1 MENKE
6 SITILVSNKNAYFN
20 YFLSAFLECGI
31 ELFGTEIKSIK
42 NHGCSISDAYCV
54 IKNNQLYIL
63 NMNIAP
69 YEKGTVYNHDPL
81 RTRKLLAHKK
91 EILKLNNKVIKDG
104 YTLIPTKIYLKKGL
118 CKIEIALGKGK
129 TLYDK
134 RESIKERDDSR
145 NMAKAIKR
153 DR

>member
-1 MENKE
+1 MENKD
-6 SITILVSNKNAYFN
+6 SIKILVSNKKAHFN
-20 YFLSAFLECGI
+20 YFLSDFLECGI

-42 NHGCSISDAYCV
+42 NHGCSINDAYCV
-54 IKNNQLYIL
+54 IKNNEMFII

-81 RTRKLLAHKK
+81 RNRRLLLHKN
-91 EILKLNNKVIKDG
+91 EILKFNNRVTKDG
-104 YTLIPTKIYLKKGL
+104 YTIIPTKIYLKKGM

-129 TLYDK
+129 KLYDK
-134 RESIKERDDSR
+134 RETIKQRDDER

-153 DR
+153 T